1 MSVPD
6 VVERYLRVA
15 AGGDNDAVEACFTED
30 AEVTDDGRTHHGRA
44 AIRQWREDVAAAFE
58 YTVEVTGTERDGD
71 DYLVVTT
78 VAGSFPGSPV
88 QLKYRFEL
96 VGDLIRRLVIAP

>member
-1 MSVPD
+1 MTVPD
-6 VVERYLRVA
+6 VVDRYLRVA
-15 AGGDNDAVEACFTED
+15 AGSDYDGIEACFTED
-30 AEVTDDGRTHHGRA
+30 AEVADDGRTHHGRA
-44 AIRQWREDVAAAFE
+44 AIRKWREDVAAAFE
-58 YTVEVTGTERDGD
+58 YTVEVTSAERDGD
-71 DYLVVTT
+71 DYVVVTT